1 LASRNETDVEKVAV
15 AESQQMGALL
25 TGIEK
30 VTYLL
35 NRSKI
40 YEILYLDDGQS
51 GRAATD
57 LELVMENSELAVANL
72 KSALVTLYAAILRF
86 LSTAS
91 RLYDKSFGARALY
104 GILNPDKV
112 VNFVDEFQRLE
123 IRVDIEASTC
133 ERTFGRAAH
142 AKLGERG
149 ERLKELL
156 AVLQEPIMRV
166 DSRVA
171 ALHDKL
177 NESER
182 LEILTWISD
191 IPYESNHYTAREER
205 TDGTGEWLLRHERYR
220 EWRESSASTILWL
233 HGIRG
238 CPHNLLYLRFLLT
251 EPISWCRKN
260 QTCLYSCRRFAWSF
274 YEMSE

>member
-1 LASRNETDVEKVAV
+1 LASQNETDVEKTAV

-25 TGIEK
+25 IGIEK

-35 NRSKI
+35 NRCKV
-40 YEILYLDDGQS
+40 YEILYLNDRQ
-51 GRAATD
+51 AATD
-57 LELVMENSELAVANL
+57 LEPVMENPEPVVMNL
-72 KSALVTLYAAILRF
+72 EPAAAHLKLALVTLYAAILRF

-91 RLYDKSFGARALY
+91 RLYDKSFGARAIH
-104 GILNPDKV
+104 GILNPDEV
-112 VNFVDEFQRLE
+112 VSFVDEFQRLE
-123 IRVDIEASTC
+123 TRVDIEASNC
-133 ERTFGRAAH
+133 ERTFSRGAH

-156 AVLQEPIMRV
+156 AGLEEPIMRV

-171 ALHDKL
+171 ALHDRL

-191 IPYESNHYTAREER
+191 IPYESNHYTARKER
-205 TDGTGEWLLRHERYR
+205 TEGTGEWLLRHKQYR
-220 EWRESSASTILWL
+220 EWRGSSTSTILWL

-238 CPHNLLYLRFLLT
+238 CSHTTTLLVITTDKAY
-251 EPISWCRKN
+251 
-260 QTCLYSCRRFAWSF
+260 
-274 YEMSE
+274 